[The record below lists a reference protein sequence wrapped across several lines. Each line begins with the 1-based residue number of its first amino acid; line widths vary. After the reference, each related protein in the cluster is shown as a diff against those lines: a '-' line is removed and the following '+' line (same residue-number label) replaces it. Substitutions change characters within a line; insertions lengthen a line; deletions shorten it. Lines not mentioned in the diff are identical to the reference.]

1 MSRLQKEFKI
11 PTKILLTWLTL
22 NKKKMIVILRQL
34 TLTLMVNGLEAI
46 QIDRDIAILWL
57 NDWIDSDSN

>member
-1 MSRLQKEFKI
+1 
-11 PTKILLTWLTL
+11 
-22 NKKKMIVILRQL
+22 MIVILRQI